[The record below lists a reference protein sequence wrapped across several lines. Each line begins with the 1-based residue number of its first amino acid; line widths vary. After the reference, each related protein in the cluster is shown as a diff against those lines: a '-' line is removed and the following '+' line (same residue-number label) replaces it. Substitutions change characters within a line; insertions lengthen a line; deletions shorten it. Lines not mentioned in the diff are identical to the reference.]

1 MKDLFKKLAQTAQD
15 SKKEYDSEKK
25 HSEVNTKTCNSCG
38 APRPKTSNL
47 VTCEYCKTP
56 FMNID
61 TQIKTD
67 V

>member
-1 MKDLFKKLAQTAQD
+1 MKELFKKLAQTAQD
-15 SKKEYDSEKK
+15 TKKEFASEKK
-25 HSEVNTKTCNSCG
+25 HSEINTKTCSTCG
-38 APRPKTSNL
+38 APRSKATNL
-47 VTCEYCKTP
+47 VKCDYCKTP